1 MSATNPDTNPAEE
14 FDTQLSSTLTQL
26 SDLLANKE
34 FLLATA
40 QGDGEISKT
49 ALDAVKSIFDLGKSH
64 LFSPRGRSKRE
75 PDSDDNNR

>member
-1 MSATNPDTNPAEE
+1 MAVTNSQTNPAEE
-14 FDTQLSSTLTQL
+14 FDTQLSPTLTQL

-49 ALDAVKSIFDLGKSH
+49 ALNAVKSIFDLGRSYSTPW
-64 LFSPRGRSKRE
+64 SPLEART
-75 PDSDDNNR
+75 